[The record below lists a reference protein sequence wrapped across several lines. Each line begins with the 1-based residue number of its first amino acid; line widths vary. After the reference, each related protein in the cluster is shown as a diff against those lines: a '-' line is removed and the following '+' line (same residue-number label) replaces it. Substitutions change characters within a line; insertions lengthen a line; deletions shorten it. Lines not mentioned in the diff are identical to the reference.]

1 MWVWTIL
8 TCPGNPR
15 EKNDCQICMY
25 PCLYLC
31 MHAFTYVKLFLVGK
45 CHYVIGPPFSP
56 PSRLKA
62 QKGFQTSFKPV
73 SERFKVI
80 VPDTQKEQVRNV
92 GKCIGEIQIPSHA
105 TLVFFPSSGHAA
117 SRACRKC
124 SPTEPSDALGLSHS
138 SYNLC
143 RCRTGLGKLSS
154 GHFRFV
160 AEGLHKSRIVCRQGH
175 GQTSQS
181 LS

>member
-105 TLVFFPSSGHAA
+105 TLVFFRRLAMQHRALVASAPQL
-117 SRACRKC
+117 SRAMRLGF
-124 SPTEPSDALGLSHS
+124 PTVLTICAAAEQALAS
-138 SYNLC
+138 
-143 RCRTGLGKLSS
+143 
-154 GHFRFV
+154 
-160 AEGLHKSRIVCRQGH
+160 
-175 GQTSQS
+175 
-181 LS
+181 

>member
-1 MWVWTIL
+1 MS
-8 TCPGNPR
+8 
-15 EKNDCQICMY
+15 
-25 PCLYLC
+25 LC
-31 MHAFTYVKLFLVGK
+31 DRPSL
-45 CHYVIGPPFSP
+45 SP